1 MTTDSRLHR
10 LLGSPDLAQLRQRLR
25 RRFEDESNLPTHVRL
40 PNLMPHERTA
50 LAALTGAATR
60 ATNSFTLDVATA
72 DAMLVDAGLAT
83 SLRNAL
89 EQLDGQIVNRAALA
103 DEQRTSW
110 AAVFESVSNQNLS
123 SWLTSTLNQ
132 GQVKRHSGTRTQ
144 VAAQL
149 LSQVE
154 LILKR
159 LPANGMTR
167 SQLAAAVLGDA
178 HALDPGRPVASVVLA
193 VLRQARRADDEEP
206 DIEEDRRE
214 TWATA
219 GVLVNELARP
229 ALFLNLPV
237 VPNERSAGHHH
248 LGPLG
253 EPGFI
258 SLRKLLRSPPAWNVA
273 ERNVFLCENPNI
285 VAIAAD
291 RLGEGCAPLVCTD
304 GMPGAAQRML
314 MSQLAAAGARLWYHG
329 DFDWPGV
336 GIANLVIREHSARP
350 WRMSADDY
358 VSATE
363 NVMTRVSLVGTV
375 VAASWDDELATQMTL
390 LDVGVA
396 EEALASS
403 ILVDLKGDA
412 LPTPL

>member
-1 MTTDSRLHR
+1 MTADSRLHR

-25 RRFEDESNLPTHVRL
+25 RRFEDEGNLPTQVRL
-40 PNLMPHERTA
+40 LNLAPHERTA

-60 ATNSFTLDVATA
+60 ATSSFTLDVPAV
-72 DAMLVDAGLAT
+72 DAMFVEAGLAS
-83 SLRNAL
+83 SLRDAL
-89 EQLDGQIVNRAALA
+89 EKLDGQIVNRVALA
-103 DEQRTSW
+103 DEQRAGW
-110 AAVFESVSNQNLS
+110 AAVFEGVCNQSLS
-123 SWLTSTLNQ
+123 SWLTSTQNRGL
-132 GQVKRHSGTRTQ
+132 VKRHSGTRTH

-149 LSQVE
+149 LSRVE
-154 LILKR
+154 LVLKF

-178 HALDPGRPVASVVLA
+178 HALDSGRPESSIVLA
-193 VLRQARRADDEEP
+193 VLLHARRAGNEEQ

-237 VPNERSAGHHH
+237 IPSERSAGRRH

-253 EPGFI
+253 EPDFI
-258 SLRKLLRSPPAWNVA
+258 SLRKLLRSMPAWNVT
-273 ERNVFLCENPNI
+273 ERDVFVCENPNI

-291 RLGEGCAPLVCTD
+291 RLGHDCAPLVCTD
-304 GMPGAAQRML
+304 GMPGAAQRTL
-314 MSQLAAAGARLWYHG
+314 LSQLAAAGARLWYHG
-329 DFDWPGV
+329 DFDWPGI

-363 NVMTRVSLVGTV
+363 TVTTRVSLAGAV
-375 VAASWDDELATQMTL
+375 VAASWDDELSAQMMA
-390 LDVGVA
+390 LDVRVA
-396 EEALASS
+396 EEALAAR
-403 ILVDLKGDA
+403 ILIDLQDRA
-412 LPTPL
+412 LPASL